1 MTERTAG
8 TSLQYVLPY
17 LQTME
22 GFEPSD
28 SLCRLRDFQS
38 RSHSSYCVTPSYFST
53 ATEHPSLHCV
63 GVEPTS
69 YHHGRGLSVLVVT
82 LSSVGPTPHQ
92 EAAPRMLQVNLNPRH
107 SVHAEPYAAKGD
119 VSLDLIFCFHWAV
132 NPMGFGQDFK
142 HLCRPRPYHLRFDHC
157 YAQAFP

>member
-17 LQTME
+17 LQTTV
-22 GFEPSD
+22 GFEPTD
-28 SLCRLRDFQS
+28 SLCRLRDLHS
-38 RSHSSYCVTPSYFST
+38 RSHSY
-53 ATEHPSLHCV
+53 SLCY
-63 GVEPTS
+63 S
-69 YHHGRGLSVLVVT
+69 LVFRLQPRNT
-82 LSSVGPTPHQ
+82 LHNIALESNQRLTIMAEGSLRTNRNVIERRTRLPK
-92 EAAPRMLQVNLNPRH
+92 MLKANLNPRH

-119 VSLDLIFCFHWAV
+119 VSLDLIFCLHWAV